1 MIFSEFCTAV
11 RNQVFPEG
19 EAENLIAV
27 HQNWIVDAL
36 IKLQQRV
43 LCQQAKHVDLLVQ
56 AATKWNCGATVFDV
70 DRGFIL
76 RLKTVPMQTSNR
88 CAEVLYMPSTRDEIE
103 CRIREAENCA
113 TDGAC
118 CNTGMMQAEPYQ
130 YCGPYFDYGYT
141 LGMRYANSTND
152 RSCRASEGI
161 YALDDG
167 QIWVYPAIR
176 SDEMIMLE
184 WRGIKRAWNDSDPVE
199 FDREAQESVEL
210 FLEWK
215 VASKEDCD
223 AQKRETSR
231 TDWEE
236 KIGDL
241 IWQCRKERRLPQPA
255 PCFANCECVRNCTGK
270 PMTPPACAPGNHYFY
285 GAENPNGVID
295 GNIGDIYTQISQ
307 YGGVR
312 FWTKTEDGS
321 NTGWV

>member
-43 LCQQAKHVDLLVQ
+43 LCQQARHSDFILQ
-56 AATKWNCGATVFDV
+56 SATRWNCGATVIDV
-70 DRGFIL
+70 ERGFIL
-76 RLKTVPMQTSNR
+76 GLKTITVDNQCS
-88 CAEVLYMPSTRDEIE
+88 EVRYQPSTKAEIE
-103 CRIREAENCA
+103 CRIRDSENSAACLPCGNA
-113 TDGAC
+113 TAF
-118 CNTGMMQAEPYQ
+118 TEPYQ
-130 YCGPYFDYGYT
+130 YCGPYLDYGYT

-152 RSCRASEGI
+152 QVCRATEGI
-161 YALDDG
+161 FALED
-167 QIWVYPAIR
+167 QFIWMFPAMR
-176 SDEMIMLE
+176 SDEIAVLD
-184 WRGIKRAWNDSDPVE
+184 WRGIKRSWNDSDPVD

-255 PCFANCECVRNCTGK
+255 PCFANCECTMHCTGK
-270 PMTPPACAPGNHYFY
+270 PTTPPACSPGGHYYY
-285 GAENPNGVID
+285 GQSDPNGIQD
-295 GNIGDIYTQISQ
+295 GITGDIYVQVTSA
-307 YGGVR
+307 GGA
-312 FWTKTEDGS
+312 FIWTKTTPDG